1 MSDFE
6 KCITVKLGGRG
17 WGVVFA
23 CGKFKFELFLNDLWH
38 EIFVT
43 FTRNYFA
50 EKKKKMKK
58 IIDFQE
64 VTYFLPGELSKNRSS
79 HMLEVF

>member
-17 WGVVFA
+17 WGVVFS

-50 EKKKKMKK
+50 EKKKKNEKNNRFSGGNIFFTGGIVKK
-58 IIDFQE
+58 
-64 VTYFLPGELSKNRSS
+64 
-79 HMLEVF
+79 